1 MTSTVVLER
10 DISAEAGVGSA
21 ALHEEEEGE
30 EVEGSSTSDM
40 TDGCV

>member
-1 MTSTVVLER
+1 MTTTVVLER
-10 DISAEAGVGSA
+10 DIAAEAGGWSA
-21 ALHEEEEGE
+21 ALHEEE